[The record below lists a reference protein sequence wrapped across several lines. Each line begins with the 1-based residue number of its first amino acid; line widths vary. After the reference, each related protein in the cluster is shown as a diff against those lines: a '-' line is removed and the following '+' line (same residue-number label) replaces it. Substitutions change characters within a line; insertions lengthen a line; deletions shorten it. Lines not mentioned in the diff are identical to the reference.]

1 MRLADLRIGP
11 RIGLVVLAAV
21 LGMLAILAVDAVGLR
36 NTMIADRQDK
46 LRNVTEVAIGVI
58 NTFYEK
64 ARAGEMSEADA
75 QAAAFAAVEALRYDE
90 NEYYFIF
97 NSDNV
102 MVMHPFAKKL
112 VGADSSNLQD
122 PSGKYIF
129 REMNEVAG
137 RDGAGFVDYLWPR
150 PGEEAASPKLSY
162 VQSFNPWGLVV
173 GTGVYTDDIAAAFRS
188 VLIKQGLLAALL
200 IALVAGVSWAITR
213 TITRPLSQAT
223 ANMSR
228 LSEGDTSI
236 EIHGTE
242 LNNEIG
248 ALARA
253 MEVFKKNAED
263 MRGIEKARRA
273 EAEQAELDKR
283 QALLSLA
290 DTFESSVK
298 GVVSD
303 VLSSAEGV
311 HGSAGTMARSMQ
323 DTAQRAGVVSAATD
337 TAFSNVQSVAAA
349 TEELSAS
356 INEISRQVAESASIA
371 NRAVQDA
378 RATDTRVTELSEA
391 SQRIGEVVD
400 LINQIANQTNL
411 LALNATIEAARAGE
425 AGRGFAVVASEVKS
439 LAAQTANATE
449 EISAQIGSMQT
460 ATGDAVTAIRGI
472 SETIGQIDQ
481 IAAAIAAAVEE
492 QGVAT
497 SEISRSI
504 AEATNCTREANQNIE
519 EVTGAVDMSSQQSNT
534 LLEASTALSSHA
546 ETMRTEVDR
555 FLTAVRA

>member
-11 RIGLVVLAAV
+11 RIGLVVLTAV
-21 LGMLAILAVDAVGLR
+21 LGMLAILAVEAVGLR

-46 LRNVTEVAIGVI
+46 LRNVTEVALGVI

-64 ARAGEMSEADA
+64 AQAGEMSEADA
-75 QAAAFAAVEALRYDE
+75 RAAAYSAVEALRYDE

-97 NSDNV
+97 STDNV

-112 VGADSSNLQD
+112 VGNDSSDLQD
-122 PSGKYIF
+122 PNGKYIF
-129 REMNEVAG
+129 REMNQVASSK
-137 RDGAGFVDYLWPR
+137 GAGFVDYMWPR

-162 VQSFNPWGLVV
+162 VEVFKPWGLII
-173 GTGVYTDDIAAAFRS
+173 GTGVYTDDIASAFRS
-188 VLIKQGLLAALL
+188 AVIKQGLLTALL
-200 IALVAGVSWAITR
+200 ILLVGGVSWAITR
-213 TITRPLSQAT
+213 TITRPLSLAT
-223 ANMSR
+223 ENMSR
-228 LSEGDTSI
+228 LAEGDTSI
-236 EIHGTE
+236 DVQGTD
-242 LNNEIG
+242 LKNEIG

-253 MEVFKKNAED
+253 MQVFKKNAED
-263 MRGIEKARRA
+263 IRGLEKARRA
-273 EAEQAELDKR
+273 EAEKAEVDKR
-283 QALLSLA
+283 QALLGMA
-290 DTFESSVK
+290 NDFENSVK
-298 GVVSD
+298 GVVSE
-303 VLSSAEGV
+303 VLNSAEGV
-311 HGSAGTMARSMQ
+311 NDSAGTMARTMQ
-323 DTAQRAGVVSAATD
+323 ETAQRAGVVSSATD
-337 TAFSNVQSVAAA
+337 TAYSNVQSVAAA

-378 RATDTRVTELSEA
+378 RATDTRVTELSDA

-472 SETIGQIDQ
+472 SETIGKIDQ
-481 IAAAIAAAVEE
+481 IATAIAAAVEE

-504 AEATNCTREANQNIE
+504 TEATNCTREANQNIE
-519 EVTGAVDMSSQQSNT
+519 EVTGAVDMSSQQSNA
-534 LLEASTALSSHA
+534 LLDASTALSSHA